1 MGSLTFIAFLFL
13 HSVHHLHHHSQA
25 HGQAQTPPHRSAHS
39 LRNPYAG
46 PAHARQLP
54 GQTILPQPPPQP
66 PPKPSVVVVIP
77 TIARKG
83 NQTYLHQTLASMQH
97 HGFSMDAVYVMK
109 SNDAPHPVYD
119 ASLREFQFRKVEP
132 PNVPVNIQYTPNPA
146 RLDDSQVQVAFAD
159 SPHQKTWRI
168 SEARDWRYL
177 MEYILKT
184 TKAKFIIF
192 NQDDGEWITQFSLQ
206 RTQLRIGGLE
216 AWFRLPL
223 SVQLCASFWTGLKI
237 AGKKNLLIGHSTISQ
252 GSLATRFPTW
262 WELCDIL
269 DK

>member
-1 MGSLTFIAFLFL
+1 
-13 HSVHHLHHHSQA
+13 
-25 HGQAQTPPHRSAHS
+25 
-39 LRNPYAG
+39 
-46 PAHARQLP
+46 
-54 GQTILPQPPPQP
+54 
-66 PPKPSVVVVIP
+66 
-77 TIARKG
+77 
-83 NQTYLHQTLASMQH
+83 MQH

-146 RLDDSQVQVAFAD
+146 RLEDSQVQVAFAD

-192 NQDDGEWITQFSLQ
+192 NQDDGEWITQFSLPTDPITN
-206 RTQLRIGGLE
+206 R
-216 AWFRLPL
+216 
-223 SVQLCASFWTGLKI
+223 WTGGMVSI
-237 AGKKNLLIGHSTISQ
+237 AFERTTLRKFLDWIEDRWKEKPIDWTLDDFAREFGYKVPHLVGTVRHIGQVRSI
-252 GSLATRFPTW
+252 
-262 WELCDIL
+262 ED
-269 DK
+269 